1 MPRPLPA
8 RPHLEHLRKQAKQLL
23 RALREGDGPARARF
37 QQALLYPPPP
47 SPKLADAQ
55 LVIAR
60 EYGFASWPRL
70 KHHVERGQPD
80 APVAELVE
88 AVRRGDVAAARALLA
103 EHPRLR
109 QRLDDPLPGLA
120 FGGTLLLEALRHD
133 RALIELLL
141 DAGAD
146 VNQRSHWWAGS
157 FGVLD
162 RQHAHLDYL
171 VARGARVD
179 ACAAARH
186 GWHER
191 LLALLTAD
199 RSQAQMRGGDGQTP
213 LHVAADVDTA
223 EMLLAHGAEVDALDV
238 DHEST
243 PAQYLVRE
251 HPDVARWLIERGAR
265 TDLLLAAA
273 LGDVAR
279 VERHLAADPECI
291 RMRVSHRWFP
301 MRDPRAG
308 GTIYIWTLGG
318 NQNAFAVARDGGHEA
333 VLEVLR
339 RHCPRPVSLV
349 EACEF
354 GDDAAI
360 VRLLAATPDLARRLE
375 PEDQTRLVSAAQNGD
390 TDTVRRMLQAGWPSD
405 ALDDHGA
412 TALHWASW
420 HGDVVSVRELL
431 QHGASVIVRERQF
444 DGTPLGWAIHGAS
457 GSWRRHRGDH
467 PSVVRALIAAGAS
480 FTPDGAE
487 HSMPEPVREALLGR

>member
-1 MPRPLPA
+1 MPRPLPV
-8 RPHLEHLRKQAKQLL
+8 RPHLEHLRKQARRLL

-37 QQALLYPPPP
+37 QQAVMYPPPP
-47 SPKLADAQ
+47 APRLSDAQ
-55 LVIAR
+55 YAIAR
-60 EYGFASWPRL
+60 EYGFPSWPRL
-70 KHHVERGQPD
+70 KHHVEHGNPEV
-80 APVAELVE
+80 PVAELVD

-103 EHPRLR
+103 GHPALQ

-133 RALIELLL
+133 RALVALLL

-162 RQHAHLDYL
+162 RKHAHLDYL

-179 ACAAARH
+179 AYAAARH

-191 LLALLTAD
+191 LLAILAD
-199 RSQAQMRGGDGQTP
+199 DPSQARMCGGDGQTP
-213 LHVAADVDTA
+213 LHVAADVETA
-223 EMLLAHGAEVDALDV
+223 GMLLAHGAEIDALDV

-251 HPDVARWLIERGAR
+251 HPDVARWLVERGAR
-265 TDLLLAAA
+265 TDLLLVAA

-279 VERHLAADPECI
+279 VERYLAADPECI
-291 RMRVSHRWFP
+291 RMNVSGRWFP
-301 MRDPRAG
+301 MRGPRAG
-308 GTIYIWTLGG
+308 GTIYIWTLGSR
-318 NQNAFAVARDGGHEA
+318 QNAFAVARDGGHEA

-339 RHCPRPVSLV
+339 RHSPAPVNLV

-360 VRLLAATPDLARRLE
+360 ARLLAATPDLARRLE
-375 PEDQTRLVSAAQNGD
+375 PDEQARLVIAAQNGD
-390 TDTVRRMLQAGWPSD
+390 ASTVHRMLEAGWPSN
-405 ALDDHGA
+405 ALDEHAA

-420 HGDVVSVRELL
+420 HGDIVSVRKLL
-431 QHGASVIVRERQF
+431 QHGASVTARESQF
-444 DGTPLGWAIHGAS
+444 DGIPLGWAIHGAS
-457 GSWRRHRGDH
+457 NSWRRDRGDH
-467 PSVVRALIAAGAS
+467 PAVVRALVAAGAV
-480 FTPDGAE
+480 FTPDWLE
-487 HSMPEPVREALLGR
+487 QPMPAPVREALQGR